1 MGKVAVTVK
10 IMPEGVDVDLE
21 KVKEEVR
28 KRIEVKDLKEVPIAF
43 GLKAVEVLV
52 LTDDEKGS
60 EWIVERLSDIEGVS
74 RVEIEKVTLV

>member
-21 KVKEEVR
+21 KIKEEVR

-43 GLKAVEVLV
+43 GLKAVEILV

-60 EWIVERLSDIEGVS
+60 EWIVERLSNIEGVS

>member
-60 EWIVERLSDIEGVS
+60 EWIVERLSNIEGVS

>member
-21 KVKEEVR
+21 KIKEEVR

-60 EWIVERLSDIEGVS
+60 EWIVERLSNIEGVS